1 MNKLPSPPPFLLHL
15 SPPPPTVS
23 IVELPAEPGCRSF
36 STNTCNKIPIVV
48 PKKVPYDECRSVP
61 SVECFFVLKE
71 VDDLE
76 CAPVSYEDC
85 DREAVEVP
93 YLDTEEVCE
102 DVEFE
107 ECVDA
112 EVQVS

>member
-1 MNKLPSPPPFLLHL
+1 M
-15 SPPPPTVS
+15 
-23 IVELPAEPGCRSF
+23 
-36 STNTCNKIPIVV
+36 
-48 PKKVPYDECRSVP
+48 
-61 SVECFFVLKE
+61 
-71 VDDLE
+71 E

-112 EVQVS
+112 EVQVKADALYVSEWIQLAIYPQVPIKVCREVDPNREAIVNREISGTATKRTKNRGSSRGRGSSSPL

>member
-1 MNKLPSPPPFLLHL
+1 M
-15 SPPPPTVS
+15 
-23 IVELPAEPGCRSF
+23 
-36 STNTCNKIPIVV
+36 
-48 PKKVPYDECRSVP
+48 
-61 SVECFFVLKE
+61 
-71 VDDLE
+71 DDLE

-112 EVQVS
+112 EVQVRAGEVYVRCLDNYNLPFIPPRFQ

>member
-1 MNKLPSPPPFLLHL
+1 M
-15 SPPPPTVS
+15 
-23 IVELPAEPGCRSF
+23 
-36 STNTCNKIPIVV
+36 
-48 PKKVPYDECRSVP
+48 
-61 SVECFFVLKE
+61 
-71 VDDLE
+71 DDLE
-76 CAPVSYEDC
+76 CAPVSYMDC

-112 EVQVS
+112 EVQVK

>member
-1 MNKLPSPPPFLLHL
+1 M
-15 SPPPPTVS
+15 
-23 IVELPAEPGCRSF
+23 
-36 STNTCNKIPIVV
+36 
-48 PKKVPYDECRSVP
+48 
-61 SVECFFVLKE
+61 
-71 VDDLE
+71 E

-112 EVQVS
+112 EVQVRADEVYVRCLDNYNLPFIPRFQ

>member
-1 MNKLPSPPPFLLHL
+1 M
-15 SPPPPTVS
+15 
-23 IVELPAEPGCRSF
+23 GQ
-36 STNTCNKIPIVV
+36 
-48 PKKVPYDECRSVP
+48 
-61 SVECFFVLKE
+61 

-93 YLDTEEVCE
+93 YLDTEEICE

-112 EVQVS
+112 EVQVRADAVYV